1 MHGELVALLKMN
13 RQEVFQPDYVAR
25 PRGVGENI
33 SMARITKRVVPRFKP
48 QRRRIFL
55 KEWRKYRGMTQEQL
69 AEAAGMVVSNVA
81 QLEQG
86 RQGYSDKGLEALAD
100 ALRCTPGQILM
111 VDPTRDEAIWSIW
124 ETANQGDRQKIIDI
138 AKTITGKTGTDR

>member
-1 MHGELVALLKMN
+1 MD
-13 RQEVFQPDYVAR
+13 RQSLFQPDYVALSR
-25 PRGVGENI
+25 AAGETI
-33 SMARITKRVVPRFKP
+33 SMTRTPKRVVPRFKP

-55 KEWRKYRGMTQEQL
+55 KEWRKYRGLTQEQL

-100 ALRCTPGQILM
+100 ALKCTPGQILM
-111 VDPTRDEAIWSIW
+111 VDPSKDDAIWSIW
-124 ETANQGDRQKIIDI
+124 ENANQGDRQKIVEI
-138 AKTITGKTGTDR
+138 ARTITGKTGTDD

>member
-1 MHGELVALLKMN
+1 MD
-13 RQEVFQPDYVAR
+13 RQDIFQPDYVALSR
-25 PRGVGENI
+25 AAGENI
-33 SMARITKRVVPRFKP
+33 SMARVQKKVVPRFKA

-69 AEAAGMVVSNVA
+69 AEAAGMAVSNVA

-124 ETANQGDRQKIIDI
+124 ETANQGDRQKIVDI
-138 AKTITGKTGTDR
+138 ARTITGKTGTDD

>member
-1 MHGELVALLKMN
+1 MS
-13 RQEVFQPDYVAR
+13 RQHNFQPDYVVLSRAA
-25 PRGVGENI
+25 GENI
-33 SMARITKRVVPRFKP
+33 SMARTPKKVVPRFKP

-111 VDPTRDEAIWSIW
+111 VDPTKDEAIWSIW
-124 ETANQGDRQKIIDI
+124 ETANQGDRQKIVDI
-138 AKTITGKTGTDR
+138 ARTITGKTGTDD